1 MFRNCRV
8 NATQSKQRHGCT
20 PRRLSSK
27 FFSGFEETK
36 EEKYSLHKDNFN
48 TVLLLIFI
56 NPLIIPYFNEHL
68 LKVHATAAAML
79 LLIYGDRYKMKIL
92 CHPLIVH
99 VGDISYV
106 LYLVHWPIYVVAK
119 YTLPEEH
126 AGIVTLMVS
135 FPAAELIHTHFEKV
149 YLEWKPP
156 QVLIVLLF
164 TCLLCVFLIHRRP
177 SSGYPFPDADFNYT
191 GVNAYDAAW
200 NRSLMQQLVYHESVR
215 WAATQKNVATP
226 GCKYSTRFVGY
237 DIAPLGLC
245 ELEPGGGNLTILVI
259 GNSFACNQAEMVHK
273 AFKKMSSAFYVFCL
287 NSCEALSISPDEQCN
302 LRVNYNK
309 IYEEL
314 KPNLLFILDRKFVA
328 KRGFDDRKN
337 LNNDV
342 LFMQQLY
349 NLVQLEEHADRVFIL
364 EVMPSCRLSC
374 ATLAL
379 DFMMTRNKTLSEIG
393 TWLIV
398 EDELFARERHRE
410 LRKRCRKCEFIDY
423 LPVLSDKD
431 GKYRG
436 YDPETNLMYIDESN
450 HLTRFGKQRVQPLFN
465 KLADRVQSEL
475 IRIEYV

>member
-1 MFRNCRV
+1 
-8 NATQSKQRHGCT
+8 
-20 PRRLSSK
+20 
-27 FFSGFEETK
+27 
-36 EEKYSLHKDNFN
+36 
-48 TVLLLIFI
+48 
-56 NPLIIPYFNEHL
+56 
-68 LKVHATAAAML
+68 
-79 LLIYGDRYKMKIL
+79 MKIL

-149 YLEWKPP
+149 YLEWKPS
-156 QVLIVLLF
+156 QVLLVLLF
-164 TCLLCVFLIHRRP
+164 TCLLSVFLIHRRP

-191 GVNAYDAAW
+191 GVNTYDAAW

-287 NSCEALSISPDEQCN
+287 NSCEALSLSPDEQCN

-314 KPNLLFILDRKFVA
+314 KPNLLFILDR
-328 KRGFDDRKN
+328 
-337 LNNDV
+337 
-342 LFMQQLY
+342 
-349 NLVQLEEHADRVFIL
+349 
-364 EVMPSCRLSC
+364 
-374 ATLAL
+374 
-379 DFMMTRNKTLSEIG
+379 
-393 TWLIV
+393 
-398 EDELFARERHRE
+398 
-410 LRKRCRKCEFIDY
+410 CRKCEFIDY
-423 LPVLSDKD
+423 LPFLSDKD